1 MGVVV
6 MGVWNLLVPKK
17 KCARS
22 LYYTLL
28 LNRVNKT
35 ITFFTF
41 TLLSSNEVLVYL
53 MFHLHMVILIY
64 RLGNVHTSSF

>member
-17 KCARS
+17 KCVRS